1 MKLLSNNING
11 KIFRIIN
18 NMYEDIK
25 SCVMH
30 SGEQSCF
37 FKSQIG
43 VRQGENLSP
52 ILFSLFLNDL
62 EDYMSSNGC
71 NGFEFNM
78 EDNQLNAYLK
88 LMVLLYADDTVIFG
102 TDAENFQ
109 NNLNVFFE
117 YTQQW
122 KLNINYHK
130 TKVLIFGAR
139 NTANF
144 EFKLGNNIIEIC
156 DEFKYLGVKFSSRR
170 SFHKTIRHNAEHAK
184 KALHLLH
191 KRINSLHI
199 PIDLQIHLFEHTV
212 LPILL
217 YGCEVWGFTN
227 LNMVEMVHKQF
238 LRNISKLRKST
249 PEYMLYAELG
259 RVPIEM
265 HVKSRM
271 IGYWI
276 SIINGCETK
285 YCKKIYNL
293 MKIEAEKGKAF
304 KWLNYIKQILISVG
318 MPDLFNQPFINNPR
332 ATKTLIKTIL
342 NDIYLQ
348 EWHAKLQNSSKGRA
362 YNIFKQDLNFET
374 YFNTLN
380 KSSYIPL
387 LKFRT
392 SNYKL
397 PIEIGRW
404 ENIPLNERK
413 CTLCNKNDIG
423 DDFHYLFIC
432 PYFANDRINFL
443 KPYFYRRPNILKYKD
458 LLSNKNKTI
467 LLKLSKFVKIIMNAF
482 P

>member
-1 MKLLSNNING
+1 ML
-11 KIFRIIN
+11 
-18 NMYEDIK
+18 
-25 SCVMH
+25 
-30 SGEQSCF
+30 
-37 FKSQIG
+37 
-43 VRQGENLSP
+43 
-52 ILFSLFLNDL
+52 
-62 EDYMSSNGC
+62 
-71 NGFEFNM
+71 
-78 EDNQLNAYLK
+78 
-88 LMVLLYADDTVIFG
+88 
-102 TDAENFQ
+102 
-109 NNLNVFFE
+109 
-117 YTQQW
+117 
-122 KLNINYHK
+122 
-130 TKVLIFGAR
+130 
-139 NTANF
+139 
-144 EFKLGNNIIEIC
+144 
-156 DEFKYLGVKFSSRR
+156 
-170 SFHKTIRHNAEHAK
+170 
-184 KALHLLH
+184 
-191 KRINSLHI
+191 
-199 PIDLQIHLFEHTV
+199 
-212 LPILL
+212 
-217 YGCEVWGFTN
+217 
-227 LNMVEMVHKQF
+227 EMVHKQF

-249 PEYMLYAELG
+249 LEYMLYAELG

-271 IGYWI
+271 NGYWI

-285 YCKKIYNL
+285 YCKKIYYL

-318 MPDLFNQPFINNPR
+318 MPDLLNQPSINNPK

-362 YNIFKQDLNFET
+362 YSIFKQDLNFET
-374 YFNTLN
+374 YLNTLN

-387 LKFRT
+387 IKFRT

-397 PIEIGRW
+397 PIETGRW

-443 KPYFYRRPNILKYKD
+443 KPYFYSRPNILKYKD

-467 LLKLSKFVKIIMNAF
+467 LFKLSKFVKIIMNAF